1 MKMVSNYIWG
11 LFLIL
16 VGIILGLNSFGV
28 TNINLFF
35 DGWWTVFIIAPSLNG
50 LIKGED
56 RTGALIG
63 LIIGVFLLLSCQD
76 VLDFKLFVKLFIPA
90 ILIIIGLSIFFKDK
104 VKDVAVKK
112 MGKINAKEI
121 DMEHTYTSTFS
132 EEKINLDNEK
142 LESCAINSIFGS
154 VSLDLRNAIID
165 EDVVINN
172 YVVFGGVTI
181 KVPKDVNIVVK
192 TTSIFGGV
200 DNKTGR
206 NKTKENVKTIYI
218 KGTILFG
225 GIDIKW
231 MMLKK

>member
-16 VGIILGLNSFGV
+16 VGVVLGLNAFGI

-35 DGWWTVFIIAPSLNG
+35 DGWWTVFIIVPSLNG

-76 VLDFKLFVKLFIPA
+76 VIDFSLFVKLFIPV
-90 ILIIIGLSIFFKDK
+90 ILITIGLSIIFKDK
-104 VKDVAVKK
+104 AKDVVVKK
-112 MGKINAKEI
+112 MGKINAKDI

-154 VSLDLRNAIID
+154 VSLDLRNVVID

-200 DNKTGR
+200 DNKTSR

-225 GIDIKW
+225 GIDIK
-231 MMLKK
+231 

>member
-16 VGIILGLNSFGV
+16 VGIILGLNAFGV

-35 DGWWTVFIIAPSLNG
+35 DGWWTVFIIVPSLNG
-50 LIKGED
+50 LITGED

-63 LIIGVFLLLSCQD
+63 LVIGAFLLLSCQD
-76 VLDFKLFVKLFIPA
+76 VIDFSLFVKLLIPI
-90 ILIIIGLSIFFKDK
+90 ILITIGLSIIFKDK

-112 MGKINAKEI
+112 MKKISNNSI
-121 DMEHTYTSTFS
+121 DLEHTYTSTFS
-132 EEKINLDNEK
+132 EERINLDNEK

-154 VSLDLRNAIID
+154 VSLDLRNAVID
-165 EDVVINN
+165 EDVIINN

-206 NKTKENVKTIYI
+206 NKSKENNKTIYI

-225 GIDIKW
+225 GIDIK
-231 MMLKK
+231 

>member
-35 DGWWTVFIIAPSLNG
+35 DGWWTVFIIVPSLNG

-104 VKDVAVKK
+104 VKDVAAKK

-154 VSLDLRNAIID
+154 VSLDLRNVVID

-225 GIDIKW
+225 GIDIK
-231 MMLKK
+231 